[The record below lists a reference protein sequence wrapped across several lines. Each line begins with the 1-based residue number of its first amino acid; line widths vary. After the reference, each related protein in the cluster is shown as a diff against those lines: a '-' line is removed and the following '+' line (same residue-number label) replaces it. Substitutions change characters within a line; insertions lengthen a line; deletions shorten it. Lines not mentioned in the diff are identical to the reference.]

1 MLRDMSN
8 TYRWTKTDDLEEN
21 LSRKKQELHRLLNKE
36 PSYFHAK
43 DVKRLTHYMRQIE
56 AELQSRRDQLN
67 LI

>member
-1 MLRDMSN
+1 MLRDMSS
-8 TYRWTKTDDLEEN
+8 TYRWTSTKDLEEN

-36 PSYFHAK
+36 SSYFHAK